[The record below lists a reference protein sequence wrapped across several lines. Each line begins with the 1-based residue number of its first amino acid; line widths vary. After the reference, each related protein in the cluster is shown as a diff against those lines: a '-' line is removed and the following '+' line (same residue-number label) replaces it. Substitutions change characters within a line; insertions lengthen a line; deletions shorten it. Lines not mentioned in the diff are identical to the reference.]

1 MPSKLYLFP
10 HAALVSFGY
19 LIVLV
24 DGSLWSTLSTSGT
37 LLSPQLFTGAR
48 SNFKAK
54 CHKRDCFLGTRDPYL
69 YHLKK
74 LLPLSGHLTVGIET
88 FPGMNI
94 NGNVFKFSNY
104 CQLLC
109 SPFHC
114 GSSLGDKS
122 CDHPLTGF
130 LGGSKSPSPLCHVLQ
145 CAHLGEW
152 RPHCT
157 LATSRRPPTSGG
169 LPPCARTVLGTSAVA
184 SSVEGTLWG
193 SSVNVTK
200 CINETKGCLLSPGV

>member
-19 LIVLV
+19 LTVLA

-54 CHKRDCFLGTRDPYL
+54 CHKQDCFLGTRDPYL

-88 FPGMNI
+88 LPGMNI
-94 NGNVFKFSNY
+94 NFSVLPFPSSITFLPTMTLIYQSYLPMKEQILKEHTSQADQRHLMKFFTLKCQIQGRHSPVSLRKCLYVFLYSQGVVGHVRGFTLNTMWIRIYTLRNY
-104 CQLLC
+104 Q
-109 SPFHC
+109 
-114 GSSLGDKS
+114 K
-122 CDHPLTGF
+122 
-130 LGGSKSPSPLCHVLQ
+130 
-145 CAHLGEW
+145 A
-152 RPHCT
+152 
-157 LATSRRPPTSGG
+157 
-169 LPPCARTVLGTSAVA
+169 
-184 SSVEGTLWG
+184 
-193 SSVNVTK
+193 
-200 CINETKGCLLSPGV
+200 